1 MVVTSAQILSVDAN
15 YVTVFNQNK
24 NRNVKV
30 WLPSVI
36 SRLPRVDDYIVYDI
50 DDVDYE
56 NGSFIAYYGETPIK
70 VASFS
75 HTHQMMSDTTINGM
89 PGLDTST
96 KENLRN
102 LETGGVHE

>member
-1 MVVTSAQILSVDAN
+1 MVVTSAQILFVDAN

-36 SRLPRVDDYIVYDI
+36 SRLPQVDDYIVYDI
-50 DDVDYE
+50 DDVDNE

-70 VASFS
+70 AASFA

-89 PGLDTST
+89 SGLDAST
-96 KENLRN
+96 KENLRH